1 MGEQIAHVGL
11 QQLEDLKAELIK
23 ISENLGELRQLL
35 DTRLETTHSDWQDGM
50 FDDFEEVF
58 QPHIKMVQELSD
70 KYEEWAKDYIQKRID
85 HLKEQI
91 TITSRK

>member
-11 QQLEDLKAELIK
+11 QELKDLKAELIK
-23 ISENLGELRQLL
+23 FSENLGELRQLL

-58 QPHIKMVQELSD
+58 QPHIKMVQELSN
-70 KYEEWAKDYIQKRID
+70 KYEEWAKDYIQKRI
-85 HLKEQI
+85 EIIESQP
-91 TITSRK
+91 TVTGR

>member
-11 QQLEDLKAELIK
+11 QELKDLKAELIK

-58 QPHIKMVQELSD
+58 QPHIKMVQELSN
-70 KYEEWAKDYIQKRID
+70 KYEEWAKDYIQKRI
-85 HLKEQI
+85 EIIESQP
-91 TITSRK
+91 TVTGR